1 MSVPYVHLNVHSEFS
16 LANGIVRLPN
26 LVSVVKEQSMPAVA
40 LTDLMN
46 FYGLVKFNFLAK
58 KNGIKPIFGAELWI
72 YNEDKPNEP
81 FKLIIYVQN
90 AVGYK
95 NACVLISKGYQE
107 GQHYD
112 KPCIRKEWLYAHN
125 EGLIALSAGMSG
137 ELGIAL
143 MSGDPD
149 AIGKAA
155 GEYKALFSNRFYI
168 ELHRTGKAQQ
178 ELYVSAAMQCADHYQ
193 LPVVATNDVY
203 FTEEAD
209 FESHEARVCIHQ
221 GRTITDTRRIK
232 EFTPQQ
238 YLKTPEQML
247 ELFAD
252 IPSALQNTVEI
263 AKRCTFQLQ
272 TGEAYLPDFPIP
284 EGQTI
289 ESYLRVETERGMQRV
304 FARLSEERQSQ
315 WTEYQERMDFEL
327 NIINQM
333 GFPGY
338 FLIVADFIQWSKE
351 NDIPVGPGR
360 GSGAGSIVAYALG
373 ITDLDPIE
381 YELLFER
388 FLNPERVSM
397 PDFDVDFCIEGRE
410 RVIEYVS
417 EKYGREKVSQI
428 ITYGTMAAKA
438 VVRDVGRVLSMPY
451 GFVDKIAKLIPFDLG
466 ITLEKALNQE
476 EELRQRYE
484 TDEEVTRLIDLAKS
498 LEGISRNVGK
508 HAGGV
513 VIAQSDLTDYN
524 PLYAE
529 SNGAPIVSQYDKDD
543 LEEVGLV
550 KFDFLGLRTLTI
562 IDQAMKDV
570 NAKRQAS
577 GLETIDI
584 SQLTTDDPAVYQ
596 YLSTG
601 ETTAI
606 FQLESPG
613 MKKLIIDL
621 QPEVF
626 DEIIA
631 LLALYRPGPLG
642 ANMEK
647 TFCDRKHGREP
658 VTYDHPILA
667 PILEST
673 YGGIIYQEQV
683 MQIAQNMANY
693 TLGGADILRRAMGK
707 KKIEEMNKQR
717 SIFLEG
723 ATQNG
728 VDEDV
733 ARKVFDNMEFFAEY
747 GFNKSHSAAYAV
759 VSYQTAWLK
768 NYYST
773 EFLASCMSADM
784 EHTDKVVILLN
795 EAKKMKLE
803 VLPPNIN
810 VCDYRFVALDT
821 QRIVYGLGAVKG
833 IGQAVVEHLI
843 DVRRQSGDYK
853 DLFDL
858 CNRIDIKRVNK
869 RAFESLIK
877 AGAFDVF
884 GVHRASLLESL
895 PLAVDAASQRA
906 KSIEVGQNELFAV
919 AAPEESVT
927 QLREVDEWKK
937 NDLLFFEKE
946 TLGLFLSGHPIDL
959 YLKEVRQIASTALID
974 QNLVGQSKNV
984 TLAGLAVAISYKNT
998 NRGKMGF
1005 VTLDDKTARKEVALY
1020 SDVLDQCQDLLVKD
1034 TVLIIKGKM
1043 TKNSFNDEIR
1053 ISGNEVYTIE
1063 SIRQSLAKR
1072 LNVSVKAEQMSAEF
1086 LADLKRIL
1094 APSAT
1099 ANCDVGIQYQSEKG
1113 NVELVSNGKLRVTPN
1128 AKLMEELSQLVGE
1141 ESFSLLY

>member
-1 MSVPYVHLNVHSEFS
+1 MTFSYIHLNVHSEFS
-16 LANGIVRLPN
+16 LANGIVRLPD
-26 LVSVVKEQSMPAVA
+26 LIATVKEQSIPAVA

-58 KNGIKPIFGAELWI
+58 KNGIKPIFGSELWVH
-72 YNEDKPNEP
+72 NEDKPNEP

-90 AVGYK
+90 SKGYK
-95 NACVLISKGYQE
+95 NACVLISKAYQE

-112 KPCIRKEWLYAHN
+112 KPCVRKEWLHDHS

-143 MSGDPD
+143 MTGNAD
-149 AIGKAA
+149 AIGKVA
-155 GEYKALFSNRFYI
+155 GEYKALFPNRFYI
-168 ELHRTGKAQQ
+168 ELHRTSKSQQ
-178 ELYVSAAMQCADHYQ
+178 ESYIAAAMECARLYH
-193 LPVVATNDVY
+193 LPVVATNEVF
-203 FTEEAD
+203 FTDEVD
-209 FESHEARVCIHQ
+209 YESHEARVCIHQ
-221 GRTITDTRRIK
+221 GRTITDTRRLK
-232 EFTPQQ
+232 EYTPQQ
-238 YLKTPEQML
+238 YLKSPEQMV

-263 AKRCTFQLQ
+263 AKRCTFQLK

-289 ESYLRVETERGMQRV
+289 ESYLRVETENGMKRV
-304 FARLSEERQSQ
+304 FSRLNEERQTQ
-315 WTEYQERMDFEL
+315 WKEYEDRMDFEL

-543 LEEVGLV
+543 LEKVGLV

-562 IDQAMKDV
+562 IDQAMKDI
-570 NAKRQAS
+570 NAKRQAT
-577 GLETIDI
+577 GLEAIDI
-584 SQLTTDDPAVYQ
+584 SQLTMDDPAVYQ

-601 ETTAI
+601 QTTAI

-723 ATQNG
+723 ATKNG
-728 VDEDV
+728 VDEDI

-773 EFLASCMSADM
+773 EFLAACMSADM

-795 EAKKMKLE
+795 EAKKMRLE

-821 QRIVYGLGAVKG
+821 KRIVYGLGAVKG

-843 DVRRQSGDYK
+843 EVRQQGGVYES
-853 DLFDL
+853 LFDL

-919 AAPEESVT
+919 AAPEETVT
-927 QLREVDEWKK
+927 QFLEVDEWKK

-959 YLKEVRQIASTALID
+959 YLDEVRQIASTALID

-1043 TKNSFNDEIR
+1043 SKNSFNDEIR

-1063 SIRQSLAKR
+1063 SVRQNLAKY
-1072 LNVSVKAEQMSAEF
+1072 LNISVRAEQMSEEF
-1086 LADLKRIL
+1086 LADLKHIL

-1099 ANCDVGIQYQSEKG
+1099 ANCNVGIQYQSEKG
-1113 NVELVSNGKLRVTPN
+1113 YVELVSNGKLRVTPN
-1128 AKLMEELSQLVGE
+1128 AKLMEELTQLVGE
-1141 ESFSLLY
+1141 ESFNLLY